1 MIPTIRPTWTSIQ
14 VVDKWGIPVPRF
26 HFKWSDHELKM
37 AKHMHDTFAA
47 IFKEMGGE
55 LTGVRNDK
63 HDNGISIG
71 GAIIHEIGVVR
82 MGRRSKDIRI

>member
-1 MIPTIRPTWTSIQ
+1 MR
-14 VVDKWGIPVPRF
+14 
-26 HFKWSDHELKM
+26 LKM

-63 HDNGISIG
+63 HDQRHLDRWRDYS
-71 GAIIHEIGVVR
+71 
-82 MGRRSKDIRI
+82 